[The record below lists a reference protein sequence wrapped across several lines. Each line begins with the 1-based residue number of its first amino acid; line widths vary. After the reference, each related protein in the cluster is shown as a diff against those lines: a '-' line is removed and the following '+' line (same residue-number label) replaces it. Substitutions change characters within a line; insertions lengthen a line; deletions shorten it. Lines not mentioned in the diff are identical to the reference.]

1 MNLKG
6 KKFENSR
13 LGMEIFVYEVDGKEM
28 FIGRDIAKMLGYI
41 NPVQAVQKSVSEHS
55 KIKLYVKSIENIE
68 KLPTEVSEIN
78 TFNNNLILISESGV
92 YQLALK
98 STKEKSVEFQQW
110 ICEEVL
116 PSLRKNNSYID
127 NGKINNE
134 QLVRLE
140 KELNSIKKEKGML
153 HELVYDMADAST
165 MSFTEASKKLFGC
178 SVKRFKELL
187 KEHGFI
193 DENGEVIKREA
204 EMKTPSG
211 GKENYRIFTETNVQ
225 RCRANEDI
233 RYNKITNFGYMYLK
247 KYFNSKGLSDFKTV
261 VGEK

>member
-28 FIGRDIAKMLGYI
+28 FMANDVSLMLGYS
-41 NPVQAVQKSVSEHS
+41 NYTKALQNHVWKQNKKAV
-55 KIKLYVKSIENIE
+55 YVRSIEIIENTPKWGIPNNI
-68 KLPTEVSEIN
+68 
-78 TFNNNLILISESGV
+78 NNNRLFINEVGLYQLILNSKSPKSE
-92 YQLALK
+92 
-98 STKEKSVEFQQW
+98 EFQQW

-127 NGKINNE
+127 YEKINNE